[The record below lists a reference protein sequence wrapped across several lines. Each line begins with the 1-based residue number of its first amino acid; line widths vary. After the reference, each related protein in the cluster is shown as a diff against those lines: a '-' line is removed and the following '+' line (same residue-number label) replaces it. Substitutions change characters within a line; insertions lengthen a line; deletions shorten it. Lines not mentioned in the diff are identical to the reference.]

1 MQETTNKTNSSIGK
15 QRTKAILI
23 ANPTSGSYAFHEHQI
38 KHIVSKLQKQGW
50 QAELK
55 LTQAGGDAKRL
66 AREAVQQNIDVV
78 IAIGGDGTIHEVI
91 QELAGSE
98 TALGVLPSGTV
109 NVWAREVGIPLD
121 LNGASNVLL
130 NGQTRRIDL
139 GKIQDGYFLLMVGMG
154 IDGEITQA
162 VEKKSAKRLKFI
174 AYLLMAAWWGARYP
188 AFRTTINL
196 GEREIKV
203 NALQVIIGNTQ
214 LYGGA
219 IKYTWQAKCDDGL
232 LDLCVVRRQ
241 SLLRRG
247 AMLIDF
253 LLRRSKRRQWV
264 RYETGETIKIT
275 TQKPVAIQVDGE
287 PLGHTSTSEEEP
299 TLLSIEP
306 QALKVIVP
314 ATAPKDLFSRQPL

>member
-1 MQETTNKTNSSIGK
+1 MQERTDKASTPVKK
-15 QRTKAILI
+15 LQTKAIVI
-23 ANPTSGSYAFHEHQI
+23 ANPTSGSYTLHEHQI
-38 KHIVSKLQKQGW
+38 QHIIAKLQQQGW
-50 QAELK
+50 QVELK
-55 LTQAGGDAKRL
+55 LTRSSGDACRL
-66 AREAVQQNIDVV
+66 AREAARQHIDVV
-78 IAIGGDGTIHEVI
+78 IATGGDGTIHEVI
-91 QELAGSE
+91 QGLAGSE

-139 GKIQDGYFLLMVGMG
+139 GKIDDQYFLLMVGIG
-154 IDGEITQA
+154 VDGEIAQA
-162 VEKKSAKRLKFI
+162 VEKQSMKRLKFI
-174 AYLLMAAWWGARYP
+174 SYLLMAAWWGARYP
-188 AFRTTINL
+188 AFRGTINL
-196 GEREIKV
+196 GNREIKV

-219 IKYTWQAKCDDGL
+219 MKYTWQAKCDDGL

-241 SLLRRG
+241 SVLRR
-247 AMLIDF
+247 AAVIIDF
-253 LLRRSKRRQWV
+253 LLRRPKRHQWV
-264 RYETGETIKIT
+264 RYEIGETIKII

-287 PLGHTSTSEEEP
+287 PLGHTSTSEAEP

-314 ATAPKDLFSRQPL
+314 VTTPEDLFSRQPL